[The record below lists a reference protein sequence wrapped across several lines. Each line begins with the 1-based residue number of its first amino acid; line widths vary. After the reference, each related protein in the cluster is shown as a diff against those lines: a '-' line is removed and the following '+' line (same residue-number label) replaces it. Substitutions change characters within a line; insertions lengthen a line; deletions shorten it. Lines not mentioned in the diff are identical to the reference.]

1 MQKSSL
7 CISFCTRV
15 VTPFADTSI
24 WLVQFGALT
33 DDRTGKA
40 IPFAQLRGLF
50 HRICKLL
57 FFGIKPGTTS
67 TSTCLHTHLRRT
79 ASLTPLLAAG

>member
-1 MQKSSL
+1 
-7 CISFCTRV
+7 
-15 VTPFADTSI
+15 
-24 WLVQFGALT
+24 VQFGALT

-57 FFGIKPGTTS
+57 FFGIKPGTRDVLAHLCRTS
-67 TSTCLHTHLRRT
+67 SF
-79 ASLTPLLAAG
+79 LLCSC